1 MGRHWLTSPRV
12 AGEQMRLPEAWHDW
26 RPADPRVNAAA
37 EISRLTAAGYGATA
51 VARSLNSRGIPT
63 PTGRGRWHP
72 ETVRRHADPIT
83 RRRWAAYMRR
93 YRDRDRDRLRGS

>member
-1 MGRHWLTSPRV
+1 MV
-12 AGEQMRLPEAWHDW
+12 GEQMQLPAALHDW
-26 RPADPRVNAAA
+26 RPANLGVNAAA

-63 PTGRGRWHP
+63 PSGRGRWHP

-83 RRRWAAYMRR
+83 RRRWAAYMRG
-93 YRDRDRDRLRGS
+93 YRDRDRVRRP